1 MTYLGAFL
9 HTKRAEGAQRP
20 RPEIKLGFVTGPSTA
35 HALHRGGHS
44 RAPPILIPMRNH
56 RFGGFSEVSGIF
68 HPVTQ
73 VVKAIS
79 EIFLKKCNHGGC
91 EQKAHGCVRTARIT
105 YVEVYWETR
114 ALLRHLTS

>member
-1 MTYLGAFL
+1 
-9 HTKRAEGAQRP
+9 
-20 RPEIKLGFVTGPSTA
+20 
-35 HALHRGGHS
+35 
-44 RAPPILIPMRNH
+44 MRNH

-79 EIFLKKCNHGGC
+79 EIFLKNATTAC
-91 EQKAHGCVRTARIT
+91 EQKARVCVRTARIT

-114 ALLRHLTS
+114 ALLRPLTS